1 MKNYHHGNLKEE
13 LIKCA
18 CQICEKE
25 GYTKLSIRSLAKRS
39 KVSQTAPYRHF
50 KTKEELYAAVA
61 REGFEKLFDVIS
73 KKSSLSTKEDLINA
87 GHGYIQFGLKHSN
100 TYDLMFGTTFGGFN
114 KYPALLESANKT
126 FELLQTNVKNISTI
140 QDPEYIG
147 EKCIS
152 MWAYIHGLV
161 GILRQVS
168 VVPDDYEDQD
178 GPMDFSKKAS
188 KNIDEF
194 LRKFIEDIIQ

>member
-1 MKNYHHGNLKEE
+1 MRFVK
-13 LIKCA
+13 
-18 CQICEKE
+18 KE
-25 GYTKLSIRSLAKRS
+25 GYAKLSIRSLAKES

-61 REGFEKLFDVIS
+61 REGFEKLYDVIS
-73 KKSSLSTKEDLINA
+73 KKSTLSTKEDLINA
-87 GHGYIQFGLKHSN
+87 GCEYIKFGLKHSN

-114 KYPALLESANKT
+114 KYPTLLESANKT
-126 FELLQTNVKNISTI
+126 FELLQTNVNNISTNK
-140 QDPEYIG
+140 DPEYIG

-168 VVPDDYEDQD
+168 MVPDDYEDQD
-178 GPMDFSKKAS
+178 GPMDLSKKAS

>member
-1 MKNYHHGNLKEE
+1 MNTYHHGNLKEE

-18 CQICEKE
+18 CEICEKD
-25 GYTKLSIRSLAKRS
+25 GYAKLSIRSLAKES

-61 REGFEKLFDVIS
+61 REGFEKLYGVIS
-73 KKSSLSTKEDLINA
+73 KKSTLSTKEDLIHA
-87 GHGYIQFGLKHSN
+87 GHEYIKFGLKHSN
-100 TYDLMFGTTFGGFN
+100 TYDLMFGTSFGGFN
-114 KYPALLESANKT
+114 KYPTLLESANKT
-126 FELLQTNVKNISTI
+126 FELLQTNVNNISTNK
-140 QDPEYIG
+140 DPEYIG

-168 VVPDDYEDQD
+168 MVPDDYKDQD
-178 GPMDFSKKAS
+178 GPMDLSKRAS

>member
-1 MKNYHHGNLKEE
+1 MNTYHHGNLKEE

-18 CQICEKE
+18 CEICEKD
-25 GYTKLSIRSLAKRS
+25 GYAKLSIRSLAKES

-61 REGFEKLFDVIS
+61 REGFEKLYGVIS
-73 KKSSLSTKEDLINA
+73 KKSTLSTKEDLIHA
-87 GHGYIQFGLKHSN
+87 GHEYIKFGLKHSN

-114 KYPALLESANKT
+114 KYPTLLESANKT
-126 FELLQTNVKNISTI
+126 FELLQTNVNNISTNK
-140 QDPEYIG
+140 DPEYIG

-168 VVPDDYEDQD
+168 MVPDDYKDQD
-178 GPMDFSKKAS
+178 GPMDLSKRAS

>member
-1 MKNYHHGNLKEE
+1 MKTYHHGNLKEE

-18 CQICEKE
+18 CEICEKD
-25 GYTKLSIRSLAKRS
+25 GHAKLSIRSLAKES

-61 REGFEKLFDVIS
+61 REGFEKLYGVIS
-73 KKSSLSTKEDLINA
+73 KKSTLSTKEDLINA
-87 GHGYIQFGLKHSN
+87 GHEYIKFGLKHSN

-114 KYPALLESANKT
+114 KYPTLLESANKT
-126 FELLQTNVKNISTI
+126 FELLQTNVNNISTNK
-140 QDPEYIG
+140 DPEYIG

-168 VVPDDYEDQD
+168 MVPDDYKDQD
-178 GPMDFSKKAS
+178 GPMDLSKRAS

>member
-13 LIKCA
+13 LIECA
-18 CQICEKE
+18 CEICEKE
-25 GYTKLSIRSLAKRS
+25 GYSKLSIRSLAKKS

-61 REGFEKLFDVIS
+61 REGFENLYDVIS

-87 GHGYIQFGLKHSN
+87 GHGYIQFGLKHAN
-100 TYDLMFGTTFGGFN
+100 TYDLMFGSTFGGFN
-114 KYPALLESANKT
+114 KYPTLLESANKT
-126 FELLQTNVKNISTI
+126 FELLQTNVKNISTNKE
-140 QDPEYIG
+140 PEYIG

-161 GILRQVS
+161 GILRQVNM
-168 VVPDDYEDQD
+168 VPDDYEDQD

>member
-18 CQICEKE
+18 CEICEKE
-25 GYTKLSIRSLAKRS
+25 GYAKLSIRSLAKES

-61 REGFEKLFDVIS
+61 REGFEKLYDVIS
-73 KKSSLSTKEDLINA
+73 KKSTLSTKEDLIRA
-87 GHGYIQFGLKHSN
+87 GHEYIKFGLKNSN

-114 KYPALLESANKT
+114 KYPTLLESANKT
-126 FELLQTNVKNISTI
+126 FELLQTNVKNISTNK
-140 QDPEYIG
+140 DPEYVG
-147 EKCIS
+147 EKCIG

-168 VVPDDYEDQD
+168 MVPDDYEDQD
-178 GPMDFSKKAS
+178 GPMDLSKKAS

>member
-18 CQICEKE
+18 CEICEKE
-25 GYTKLSIRSLAKRS
+25 GYAKLSIRSLAKES

-61 REGFEKLFDVIS
+61 REGFEKLYDVIS
-73 KKSSLSTKEDLINA
+73 KKSTLSTKEDLISA
-87 GHGYIQFGLKHSN
+87 GCEYIKFGLKHSN

-114 KYPALLESANKT
+114 KYPTLLESANKT
-126 FELLQTNVKNISTI
+126 FELLQTNVKNISTNK
-140 QDPEYIG
+140 DPEYVG
-147 EKCIS
+147 EKCIG

-168 VVPDDYEDQD
+168 MVPEDYEDQD
-178 GPMDFSKKAS
+178 GPMDLSKKAS

>member
-1 MKNYHHGNLKEE
+1 MKTYHHGNLKEE

-18 CQICEKE
+18 CEICEKD
-25 GYTKLSIRSLAKRS
+25 GYAKLSIRSLAKES

-61 REGFEKLFDVIS
+61 REGFEKLYGVIS
-73 KKSSLSTKEDLINA
+73 KKSTLSTKEDLIKA
-87 GHGYIQFGLKHSN
+87 GYEYIKFGLKHSN
-100 TYDLMFGTTFGGFN
+100 TYDLMFGTSFGGFN
-114 KYPALLESANKT
+114 KYPTLLESANKT
-126 FELLQTNVKNISTI
+126 FELLQTNVNNISTNK
-140 QDPEYIG
+140 DPEYIG
-147 EKCIS
+147 EKCVS

-168 VVPDDYEDQD
+168 MVPDDYKDQD
-178 GPMDFSKKAS
+178 GPMDLSKRAS

>member
-18 CQICEKE
+18 CEICEKE
-25 GYTKLSIRSLAKRS
+25 GYAKLSIRSLAKES
-39 KVSQTAPYRHF
+39 KVSQTAPYRHY

-61 REGFEKLFDVIS
+61 REGFEKLYDVIS

-87 GHGYIQFGLKHSN
+87 GHEYIKFGLKHSN
-100 TYDLMFGTTFGGFN
+100 TYDLMFGTSFGGFN
-114 KYPALLESANKT
+114 KYPTLLESANKT
-126 FELLQTNVKNISTI
+126 FELLQTNVKNISTNK
-140 QDPEYIG
+140 DPEYIG

-168 VVPDDYEDQD
+168 AVPDDYEDQD

>member
-18 CQICEKE
+18 CEICENE
-25 GYTKLSIRSLAKRS
+25 GYAKLSIRSLAKEC

-61 REGFEKLFDVIS
+61 REGFEKLYDVIS
-73 KKSSLSTKEDLINA
+73 KKSTLSTKEDLISA
-87 GHGYIQFGLKHSN
+87 GCEYIKFGLKHSN

-114 KYPALLESANKT
+114 KYPTLLESANKT
-126 FELLQTNVKNISTI
+126 FELLQTNVKNISTNK
-140 QDPEYIG
+140 DPEYVG
-147 EKCIS
+147 EKCIG

-168 VVPDDYEDQD
+168 MVPEDYEDQD
-178 GPMDFSKKAS
+178 GPMDLSKKAS

>member
-1 MKNYHHGNLKEE
+1 MNTYHHGNLKEE

-18 CQICEKE
+18 CEICEKD
-25 GYTKLSIRSLAKRS
+25 GYAKLSIRSLAKES

>member
-100 TYDLMFGTTFGGFN
+100 TYDLMFGTSFGGFN